1 MNYPH
6 IFSIPAICSQLGIK
20 NVIICPGSRS
30 APLTIAFTRHK
41 EFDCKVIPDERS
53 AAFIAMGMA
62 QQINEPVILI
72 CTSGSASLNFLPAIA
87 EAFYQQIPLII
98 LTADR
103 PAEWIDQLD
112 GQTIRQEKVYGNHV
126 KASFNIQTGQEHT
139 DAQWHSQ
146 RMMAEAIAISTD
158 APQGPVHLNFP
169 FREPLYPDH
178 HDFKEVSVKAITSIR
193 PTLKLGE
200 DQYDSLIKQWN
211 SFNRKL
217 IVCGQGVVNSQEL
230 EYLHQLSGKFKI
242 PVVGDIISNIHEL
255 EHGITHP
262 DVFLGS
268 NKSGLHESLQ
278 PDLLITFGKSV
289 LSKHLKIM
297 LRKYKPKQHWH
308 IQNHSVAADTYQS
321 LTHVVQVSQEDFL
334 KRISE
339 QEDTQTFD
347 TQKQEN
353 YYHIWQ
359 IEERKTRRVLS
370 SFLHAEK
377 FGEFEAVKKVLEA
390 LPENSNLHL
399 ANSMSVRYAN
409 FIGLDPNKKNIK
421 VFSNRGTSGIDGC
434 NSTAVGAALSS
445 SVNNILI
452 TGDMAFFYDR
462 NAFWHNYKVP
472 NLKIL
477 VLNNHGGSIFKMI
490 KGPNQQPELDE
501 YFVTE
506 QKLKAE
512 HLAKEYGFD
521 YLFCDKRSKLNN
533 YIKQFMED
541 DHVTKILEIETN
553 ADENQIILEQF
564 KADFNNQK

>member
-41 EFDCKVIPDERS
+41 DFDCKVIPDERS
-53 AAFIAMGMA
+53 AAFIAMGIA
-62 QQINEPVILI
+62 QQLKEPVILI

-87 EAFYQQIPLII
+87 EAYYQQIPLII

-126 KASFNIQTGQEHT
+126 KASFNIQTDKEHA

-146 RMMAEAIAISTD
+146 RMMSEAIAISTD

-178 HDFKEVSVKAITSIR
+178 NEFKDVSTKVITNIK
-193 PTLKLGE
+193 PKLNLDNG
-200 DQYDSLIKQWN
+200 QFDSLIKQWN
-211 SFNRKL
+211 SFKRKL
-217 IVCGQGVVNSQEL
+217 IVCGQGILNTQEL
-230 EYLHQLSGKFKI
+230 EYLHQLSDKFKI

-255 EHGITHP
+255 EYGITHP

-268 NKSGLHESLQ
+268 SKSGLHESLQ

-297 LRKYKPKQHWH
+297 LRKYKPQQHWH
-308 IQNHSVAADTYQS
+308 IQSHSVAADTYQS
-321 LTHVVQVSQEDFL
+321 LTHVIQVSQEDFL
-334 KRISE
+334 KRIAE
-339 QEDTQTFD
+339 QEDSQTFD

-370 SFLHAEK
+370 SFLPTDN
-377 FGEFEAVKKVLEA
+377 FGEFEVVKKVLEA
-390 LPENSNLHL
+390 LPENTNLHL

-409 FIGLDPNKKNIK
+409 FIGIGSDKKNIK

-445 SVNNILI
+445 SVNNVLI

-462 NAFWHNYKVP
+462 NAFWHNYQVP

-477 VLNNHGGSIFKMI
+477 VLNNHGGTIFKMI
-490 KGPNQQPELDE
+490 KGPNQQPELEE

-512 HLAKEYGFD
+512 QLAKEYGFD

-541 DHVTKILEIETN
+541 DDVTKILEIETN
-553 ADENQIILEQF
+553 ADENQAILEQF
-564 KADFNNQK
+564 RADFNTQ

>member
-1 MNYPH
+1 MNYPQ
-6 IFSIPAICSQLGIK
+6 IFSIPSICSQLGIR
-20 NVIICPGSRS
+20 NAIICPGSRS
-30 APLTIAFTRHK
+30 APLTIAFTRHSG
-41 EFDCKVIPDERS
+41 FDCKVIPDERS

-62 QQINEPVILI
+62 QQLDEPVVLI
-72 CTSGSASLNFLPAIA
+72 CTSGSAALNFLPAIA
-87 EAFYQQIPLII
+87 EAYYQQIPLIV

-126 KASFNIQTGQEHT
+126 KASYSIQTDQINQ

-146 RMMAEAIAISTD
+146 RILSEAIAICNDS
-158 APQGPVHLNFP
+158 PKGPVHLNFP
-169 FREPLYPDH
+169 FREPLYPDYAE
-178 HDFKEVSVKAITSIR
+178 FKKTDVKAIVTTK
-193 PTLKLGE
+193 PELKLSTE
-200 DQYDSLIKQWN
+200 QFEVLMKKWN

-217 IVCGQGVVNSQEL
+217 IVCGQGTFSKEEL
-230 EYLHQLSGKFKI
+230 EHLHELSDKFKI

-255 EHGITHP
+255 EHGICHP

-268 NKSGLHESLQ
+268 NKAGLHESLK

-297 LRKYKPKQHWH
+297 LRKYKPVDHWH
-308 IQNHSVAADTYQS
+308 IQDHAVAADTYQS
-321 LTHVVQVSQEDFL
+321 LTQVIQTSQGDFIKRLAQQEDA
-334 KRISE
+334 
-339 QEDTQTFD
+339 QTFD

-359 IEERKTRRVLS
+359 IEERKTRRHILS
-370 SFLHAEK
+370 CFPFEK
-377 FGEFEAVKKVLEA
+377 FGEFEVIKLVLDA

-409 FIGLDPNKKNIK
+409 FVGLSSEKKNIR

-434 NSTAVGAALSS
+434 NSTALGAAIVSNN
-445 SVNNILI
+445 VNLLI

-462 NAFWHNYKVP
+462 NAFWHNYSVP

-501 YFVTE
+501 FFVTK
-506 QKLKAE
+506 QQLKAE
-512 HLAKEYGFD
+512 LLAKEFD
-521 YLFCDKRSKLNN
+521 FEYLFCDKRSKLSN
-533 YIKQFMED
+533 YIKQFFED
-541 DHVTKILEIETN
+541 DGNTKIFEIETN
-553 ADENQIILEQF
+553 ADENQTILEQF
-564 KADFNNQK
+564 KADFNSQN